1 MWNDIRRTWC
11 VWMHSDTTLPVHGQY
26 RCLRCGLVFRVPW
39 AEEQPGDIPGANE
52 TASHVGAHRTAAGF
66 GETTVRQLIAYT
78 SSLLGIDK
86 GNGGARLN

>member
-1 MWNDIRRTWC
+1 
-11 VWMHSDTTLPVHGQY
+11 MHSDTTLPVHGQY
-26 RCLRCGLVFRVPW
+26 RCLRCGLVFRVAW
-39 AEEQPGDIPGANE
+39 AEEQPGDVLGASE
-52 TASHVGAHRTAAGF
+52 TASHVGENGTAAGF